1 MNGYNITERARKVL
15 QMAREEAQR
24 LRHEYVGTEHML
36 LALTREEGGVA
47 AAALQRIE
55 VDGAVIRQRIEEVV
69 KLGNAAQ
76 QTGPDLPYTSRAKK
90 VLELAMSAARELNLS
105 YVGTEHLLL
114 ALAREGRGIACQILA
129 ERGAT
134 AETLL
139 REITTLLG
147 LPGTPGTGTSSSHA
161 AGRATGEGRPSSL
174 SAAAD
179 PGRSTH
185 PASRSITV
193 LIDHPDGR
201 IEARRFASAFDA
213 VVFLCNVDFPN
224 ISIDA
229 SGPS

>member
-1 MNGYNITERARKVL
+1 MDGYNLTERVRKVL
-15 QMAREEAQR
+15 LMAREEAQR
-24 LRHEYVGTEHML
+24 LHHEYVGTEHML

-47 AAALQRIE
+47 AAALRSIE
-55 VDGAVIRQRIEEVV
+55 VDGAAIRHRIEEVV
-69 KLGNAAQ
+69 KVGNAAH
-76 QTGPDLPYTSRAKK
+76 QTGSDLPYTSRAKK
-90 VLELAMSAARELNLS
+90 VLELAMSAARELDHS

-147 LPGTPGTGTSSSHA
+147 PPGPPDIGRSSSPA
-161 AGRATGEGRPSSL
+161 AGSAAGEGRPRPPG
-174 SAAAD
+174 AAVE
-179 PGRSTH
+179 PGRSAHT
-185 PASRSITV
+185 PSGTITV

-213 VVFLCNVDFPN
+213 VVFLCNVDPSSM
-224 ISIDA
+224 SIDV